1 MNIKHAKDD
10 QTSDLH
16 VCSIEESDCTH
27 LEGLDL
33 AAKGEVAVYLRQQ
46 LGRKLQLPF
55 NGLCQKIWVGSSCC
69 WWWVII

>member
-1 MNIKHAKDD
+1 M
-10 QTSDLH
+10 TRPLTFMCSD
-16 VCSIEESDCTH
+16 EESDCTH

-33 AAKGEVAVYLRQQ
+33 AAEGAVAVYLRQQ

-55 NGLCQKIWVGSSCC
+55 NGLCQRTWGGSSCC

>member
-27 LEGLDL
+27 LEGLGL
-33 AAKGEVAVYLRQQ
+33 AAEVDVYLRQQ

-55 NGLCQKIWVGSSCC
+55 NGLCQGTWVGSSCC

>member
-27 LEGLDL
+27 LEGLGL
-33 AAKGEVAVYLRQQ
+33 AAEVDVYLRQQ

-55 NGLCQKIWVGSSCC
+55 NGLCQGIWVGSSCC
-69 WWWVII
+69 CWWVII

>member
-27 LEGLDL
+27 LEGLGL
-33 AAKGEVAVYLRQQ
+33 AAEVDVYLRQQ
-46 LGRKLQLPF
+46 LGRKLQSPF
-55 NGLCQKIWVGSSCC
+55 NGLCQGTWVGSSCC

>member
-27 LEGLDL
+27 LEGLGL
-33 AAKGEVAVYLRQQ
+33 AAAVDVYLRQQ

-55 NGLCQKIWVGSSCC
+55 NGLCQGTWVGSSCC

>member
-16 VCSIEESDCTH
+16 VCFIEESDCTH
-27 LEGLDL
+27 LEGLGL
-33 AAKGEVAVYLRQQ
+33 AAAVDVYLRQQ

-55 NGLCQKIWVGSSCC
+55 NGCCQKWGFGWRVKLL
-69 WWWVII
+69 